1 MERRVSPQDAGPPP
15 EDGDEAPVPLGRG
28 EQPGAPGLNVRSF
41 WYIACESRELGI
53 RDVIGRTI
61 LDEDL
66 VLFRDEGGQPVA
78 LRDRCMHRAAPLSK
92 GSMARPGCLQCPYH
106 GWVYDAQGEVIA
118 VPCEK
123 GAFEIESG
131 TKRGGKARAA
141 LKHEVQEHDGLV
153 FVRLRDADRPD
164 DDGPSDIQPFR
175 SPSYGKPGY
184 KTVRLQN
191 LFHNTVTNCAENFI
205 DIPHTVFVHP
215 AIFRDSRDQKFEAD
229 IVREGGEVHVT
240 YRGETDNLGWFKW
253 FLNPT
258 GKEIEHT
265 DHFFMPNVTSVSYH
279 FGPRRHFLIT
289 SQSVPVTH
297 HRTLVYTDL
306 TFDYGIWNL
315 FAGPIVRWQGQKV
328 IDQDLDILE
337 LQGKSVDKYG
347 DTFAHTS
354 ADTIHLFV
362 ESITAAL
369 AEGRDPR
376 TLPKK
381 ERSITFWV

>member
-175 SPSYGKPGY
+175 SPSYG
-184 KTVRLQN
+184 
-191 LFHNTVTNCAENFI
+191 
-205 DIPHTVFVHP
+205 
-215 AIFRDSRDQKFEAD
+215 
-229 IVREGGEVHVT
+229 
-240 YRGETDNLGWFKW
+240 
-253 FLNPT
+253 
-258 GKEIEHT
+258 
-265 DHFFMPNVTSVSYH
+265 
-279 FGPRRHFLIT
+279 
-289 SQSVPVTH
+289 
-297 HRTLVYTDL
+297 
-306 TFDYGIWNL
+306 
-315 FAGPIVRWQGQKV
+315 
-328 IDQDLDILE
+328 
-337 LQGKSVDKYG
+337 
-347 DTFAHTS
+347 
-354 ADTIHLFV
+354 
-362 ESITAAL
+362 
-369 AEGRDPR
+369 
-376 TLPKK
+376 
-381 ERSITFWV
+381 